1 MSRNSLTKPSNCTRT
16 QHEHRSRSFDPSG
29 ARAED
34 GQGRVGTSCCAG
46 KKRVAC
52 AFSNPA
58 EQKKSHWTVPAPAL
72 LSPLMQPSVKA
83 PQQSSPSPGTESSN
97 PARSS
102 GESCKPS
109 VPRRVVRCGGAQS
122 ISPGHGWKYAAQPP
136 PVRSFR
142 INVASSASAGARGAA
157 EELLNLFNGDD
168 DEQRPAFRALRL
180 AASVASRAASCA
192 ELPRSRGTAGSKPL
206 WTRS

>member
-1 MSRNSLTKPSNCTRT
+1 MSRNSLTKPSNCSRT

-34 GQGRVGTSCCAG
+34 GQGVGCWERWRVGTSCCAG

-83 PQQSSPSPGTESSN
+83 PQQSSPSPGTDGSN
-97 PARSS
+97 PSPSS
-102 GESCKPS
+102 GESANYRFRDFTCLMS
-109 VPRRVVRCGGAQS
+109 GYLAGFGGADQ
-122 ISPGHGWKYAAQPP
+122 
-136 PVRSFR
+136 
-142 INVASSASAGARGAA
+142 ASA
-157 EELLNLFNGDD
+157 D
-168 DEQRPAFRALRL
+168 RP
-180 AASVASRAASCA
+180 
-192 ELPRSRGTAGSKPL
+192 GGSEIR
-206 WTRS
+206 T

>member
-1 MSRNSLTKPSNCTRT
+1 MSRNSVTKPSNCSRT
-16 QHEHRSRSFDPSG
+16 QHEHRSRSFDPRG

-34 GQGRVGTSCCAG
+34 GQGVGCWERWRVGTSCCAG

-102 GESCKPS
+102 GESGANRVEVARDRRKEC
-109 VPRRVVRCGGAQS
+109 VPGPGSNGG
-122 ISPGHGWKYAAQPP
+122 
-136 PVRSFR
+136 
-142 INVASSASAGARGAA
+142 
-157 EELLNLFNGDD
+157 
-168 DEQRPAFRALRL
+168 
-180 AASVASRAASCA
+180 
-192 ELPRSRGTAGSKPL
+192 
-206 WTRS
+206 

>member
-1 MSRNSLTKPSNCTRT
+1 MSRNSLTKPSNCSRT
-16 QHEHRSRSFDPSG
+16 QHEHGSPSFDPRG
-29 ARAED
+29 ARAEE
-34 GQGRVGTSCCAG
+34 GQGVGCWERWRVGTSCCAG

-102 GESCKPS
+102 EESANFRSLKPW
-109 VPRRVVRCGGAQS
+109 
-122 ISPGHGWKYAAQPP
+122 PGRF
-136 PVRSFR
+136 V
-142 INVASSASAGARGAA
+142 SSASANAQKSARSGTGRFYGAGG
-157 EELLNLFNGDD
+157 ED
-168 DEQRPAFRALRL
+168 
-180 AASVASRAASCA
+180 VATSS
-192 ELPRSRGTAGSKPL
+192 LQSN
-206 WTRS
+206 